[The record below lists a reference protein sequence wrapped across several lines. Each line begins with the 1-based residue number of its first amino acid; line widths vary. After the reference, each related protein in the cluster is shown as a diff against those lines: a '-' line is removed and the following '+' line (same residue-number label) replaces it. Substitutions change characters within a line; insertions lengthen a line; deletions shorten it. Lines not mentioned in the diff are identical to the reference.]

1 MQEEKQTRRA
11 RRDLFA
17 RQADF
22 SERASTR
29 NKREKCQRELAK
41 AISETTCL
49 HVKQISED
57 EEKAASL
64 NSNWS
69 RASESMSR
77 PWYRRSAAAFVR
89 PGGGA
94 RERGTGVGGDGVP
107 GRSFRPAGG

>member
-1 MQEEKQTRRA
+1 MSA
-11 RRDLFA
+11 RRKTNSASEA
-17 RQADF
+17 RSVCTSSRF
-22 SERASTR
+22 LRASEHKEQKGEVPTG
-29 NKREKCQRELAK
+29 
-41 AISETTCL
+41 ISESGETTCL

-77 PWYRRSAAAFVR
+77 PRNRRPAAAIVR
-89 PGGGA
+89 PGAEPAGA
-94 RERGTGVGGDGVP
+94 DPTWEEMKSP